1 MQNGIVARAT
11 RMGCE
16 LAPKE
21 APPGKELAT
30 FAGGCFWGL
39 ELKFMREPGVEKTS
53 SGYTQGET
61 EKPTYEEVC
70 SGRTGHTEA
79 VQVQPPAS
87 GAEMRCYLGV
97 TQAFHDANL
106 ES

>member
-1 MQNGIVARAT
+1 
-11 RMGCE
+11 MGCE

-53 SGYTQGET
+53 SGYTQGQT
-61 EKPTYEEVC
+61 ESPTYEEVC
-70 SGRTGHTEA
+70 SGHTGHTEA
-79 VQVQPPAS
+79 VQVQSPAS
-87 GAEMRCYLGV
+87 DAEM
-97 TQAFHDANL
+97 H
-106 ES
+106 